1 MIVVRMVQALS
12 CRLFSHKS
20 CIASKPMKN
29 RSVKDLLHAELIEME
44 GMSVRQP
51 FPTLKMQQ
59 LDPFLLFHHAD
70 NILAPEIRPGH
81 AGVGPHPHR
90 GFSPVTFI
98 FTGGV
103 HHRDSR
109 GNDNVV
115 YVGGVQWM
123 NAGMGLMHSE
133 RPPVNIQEIGGR
145 QEIIQ
150 LWINTPAKYKMDQPE
165 YFSLPEDRLPKFVTP
180 DGRVS
185 MSVIA
190 GELMGKKGV
199 VPTKSPVNA
208 ATMEIIKGGRIEIPI
223 PRDHNAF
230 LYVLSG
236 EINIGGYGLTE
247 ALNAAIFAN
256 DGEGIGVEAREDAR
270 MLLMSGLPL
279 NEKVVSHGP
288 FVMNNETQILEAMRD
303 YQKGKMGFLIED

>member
-1 MIVVRMVQALS
+1 
-12 CRLFSHKS
+12 
-20 CIASKPMKN
+20 MKN
-29 RSVKDLLHAELIEME
+29 RSVKNLLHAEMIEME

-59 LDPFLLFHHAD
+59 LDPFLLLHHAD
-70 NILAPEIRPGH
+70 NILAPDIRPEH

-109 GNDNVV
+109 GNDSVV
-115 YVGGVQWM
+115 YAGGVQWM

-208 ATMEIIKGGRIEIPI
+208 ATMEIIKGSKIEIPI
-223 PRDHNAF
+223 PLDHNAF

-247 ALNAAIFAN
+247 PLNAAIFAN

-288 FVMNNETQILEAMRD
+288 FVMNTETQILEAMRD
-303 YQKGKMGFLIED
+303 YQKGKMGILIED